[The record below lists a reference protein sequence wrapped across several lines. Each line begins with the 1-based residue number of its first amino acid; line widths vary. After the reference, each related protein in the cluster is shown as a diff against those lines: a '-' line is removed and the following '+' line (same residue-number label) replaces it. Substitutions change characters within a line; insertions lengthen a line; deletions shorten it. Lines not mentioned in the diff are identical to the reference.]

1 VLKYLDNKNLM
12 DKIFNSYVYNLAEIK
27 ENIVTGESI
36 DVREEVKDEE
46 QENIRDLHM
55 YFGKIRRNQITEV
68 AFMLSTLLNGKRRT
82 ELQFK
87 LLNFEF
93 VNLLKSLLKEI
104 IWKLE
109 LPVS

>member
-1 VLKYLDNKNLM
+1 M